1 MRVLINSHTIIDGI
15 EDLQADISNRGSVLI
30 KAESLLMANIMEEKL
45 VHNRISYKR
54 FGKEIGCQFK
64 VWCTSISAYQ

>member
-1 MRVLINSHTIIDGI
+1 
-15 EDLQADISNRGSVLI
+15 VLI